1 MITPLVNFTA
11 TETFTATFTNIRR
24 MLPGLIAVSLFGST
38 IFADQF
44 PAAEGDIEITP
55 IVHSSVQLT
64 YQGTVIQVDPW
75 GVLGTDIMQAADLI
89 IVTDSPG
96 HHLDAEAIAAL
107 RNPGSSVVTPNNGLP
122 ALPDA
127 IAMEIGDIARIAS
140 VTVEAIAAYD
150 IIPGAPEHPYGDA
163 NGYVLTIGGKR
174 LFFAGVTECVDE
186 VKSLEDID
194 VAFMPMNIPPA
205 RMTPEAAA
213 ECTRIIDPEVVY
225 TYHYDQD
232 WSRRLANPDIEG
244 RELPNGLTVAQTLDA
259 FEAALAGSG
268 IEFRRGNWYPE

>member
-1 MITPLVNFTA
+1 
-11 TETFTATFTNIRR
+11 